1 VLGFNRKRLWRKV
14 LAMLWSSRASQM
26 VEFAV
31 SLPLLVVFVVG
42 IFDFGEAFNLK
53 QKLNNVA
60 RESARFASSLP
71 TNDLSD
77 SGDPA
82 SIIAIRN
89 LVSSSLRASRVND
102 CGLGSQTGTNASP
115 TWTYTASGNG
125 CAGTLTL
132 KIERQYA
139 FDETVTGATN
149 TIKVVSTH
157 VSLSYPYKWRFNRV
171 ITLVAP
177 GAAYA
182 GVTQIVTDAVVPNTY

>member
-1 VLGFNRKRLWRKV
+1 
-14 LAMLWSSRASQM
+14 M

-42 IFDFGEAFNLK
+42 IFDFGQAFNLK

-77 SGDPA
+77 TGNPP
-82 SIIAIRN
+82 SIIAIRD
-89 LVSSSLRASRVND
+89 LVSSSLQASRVND
-102 CGLGSQTGTNASP
+102 CGLASQTGTNASP
-115 TWTYTASGNG
+115 TWIYTASGNG

-132 KIERQYA
+132 TSQRQYP
-139 FDETVTGATN
+139 FLETVTGATN
-149 TIKVVSTH
+149 TINVVSTH
-157 VSLSYPYKWRFNRV
+157 VSLSYPYGWRFSQV
-171 ITLVAP
+171 VKLVAP
-177 GAAYA
+177 TSNYK

>member
-102 CGLGSQTGTNASP
+102 CGLGSQTGTNAAP

-132 KIERQYA
+132 KI
-139 FDETVTGATN
+139 D
-149 TIKVVSTH
+149 